1 MTYLFEG
8 LLAIGERVGKVEVD
22 DTDHLH
28 AGVAGRHPRHG
39 VARAAAAA
47 DAAAVG
53 GRAAAAPAI
62 PAAAGP
68 VMGKYVVSLIV

>member
-1 MTYLFEG
+1 M
-8 LLAIGERVGKVEVD
+8 EVD
-22 DTDHLH
+22 DADHLH

-47 DAAAVG
+47 AADAAAVR
-53 GRAAAAPAI
+53 GRAAAAAAI

-68 VMGKYVVSLIV
+68 VMGKYFFQMPSILSYGINNISINL

>member
-1 MTYLFEG
+1 M
-8 LLAIGERVGKVEVD
+8 EVD
-22 DTDHLH
+22 DTDPLH

-39 VARAAAAA
+39 VARAAAD

-53 GRAAAAPAI
+53 GRAAATAAI

-68 VMGKYVVSLIV
+68 VKDELFG

>member
-1 MTYLFEG
+1 M
-8 LLAIGERVGKVEVD
+8 EVD
-22 DTDHLH
+22 DADHLH

-53 GRAAAAPAI
+53 GRAAAAAAI

-68 VMGKYVVSLIV
+68 VMGKYFFQMPSILSYGINNISINL

>member
-1 MTYLFEG
+1 M
-8 LLAIGERVGKVEVD
+8 EVD
-22 DTDHLH
+22 DADHLH

-39 VARAAAAA
+39 VARAAATA

-53 GRAAAAPAI
+53 GRAAAAAI

-68 VMGKYVVSLIV
+68 IKGKYFIL